1 MNKTKV
7 INDPS
12 ELAPMLRA
20 VDTPVKRDVL
30 KEITLEWRTIDEIEK
45 KYGPEGLEAILF
57 FEQMKLLE
65 DRWVMVPG
73 AKQPVKAYH
82 SFHTSF
88 HINAQWP
95 IYEISDVLVAA
106 MMSDKDYA
114 ETEEKILAEIGDSGQ
129 TYFGDVAEKFGM
141 SATML
146 KSLVR
151 RSTKMNLR
159 GHVIEKT
166 RRTP

>member
-1 MNKTKV
+1 MNKIKV

-30 KEITLEWRTIDEIEK
+30 KEIILEWRTIEDIEK
-45 KYGPEGLEAILF
+45 KFGPDGKEAILF

-73 AKQPVKAYH
+73 AKQPVKVYH
-82 SFHTSF
+82 SFYTSF

-106 MMSDKDYA
+106 MMSDEDYA
-114 ETEEKILAEIGDSGQ
+114 EVEAKILNELGENGQ

-141 SATML
+141 TATML

-151 RSTKMNLR
+151 RSVQMNLR
-159 GHVIEKT
+159 GHVIERT
-166 RRTP
+166 RRTE

>member
-1 MNKTKV
+1 MNKIKV

-20 VDTPVKRDVL
+20 VDTPIKRDVL
-30 KEITLEWRTIDEIEK
+30 KEITLEWKTIEDIEK
-45 KYGPEGLEAILF
+45 KFGPEGKEAILF
-57 FEQMKLLE
+57 FAQMKMLE
-65 DRWVMVPG
+65 DRWVVVPG
-73 AKQPVKAYH
+73 AKQPIKAYH
-82 SFHTSF
+82 SFYTSF

-106 MMSDKDYA
+106 MMPDDEYA
-114 ETEEKILAEIGDSGQ
+114 KVEEKILAELGENGQ

-141 SATML
+141 TATML

-151 RSTKMNLR
+151 RSVKMNLR
-159 GHVIEKT
+159 GHVIEKA
-166 RRTP
+166 RPPE

>member
-1 MNKTKV
+1 MNKIKV

-20 VDTPVKRDVL
+20 VDSPVKRDVL
-30 KEITLEWRTIDEIEK
+30 KEITLEWRTIEDIEK
-45 KYGPEGLEAILF
+45 KFGPEGKEAILF

-73 AKQPVKAYH
+73 AKQPIKAYH
-82 SFHTSF
+82 SFYTSF

-106 MMSDKDYA
+106 MMSDEDYA
-114 ETEEKILAEIGDSGQ
+114 KVEEKILNELGENGQ

-141 SATML
+141 TATML

-151 RSTKMNLR
+151 RSVKMNLR

-166 RRTP
+166 RRTE

>member
-1 MNKTKV
+1 MNKIKV

-30 KEITLEWRTIDEIEK
+30 KEITLEWRTIEDIEK
-45 KYGPEGLEAILF
+45 KFGPEGKEAIMF

-65 DRWVMVPG
+65 NRWVMTPG
-73 AKQPVKAYH
+73 AKQPIKAYH
-82 SFHTSF
+82 SFYTSF

-106 MMSDKDYA
+106 MMSDEDYA
-114 ETEEKILAEIGDSGQ
+114 VIEEKILAELGDSGQ
-129 TYFGDVAEKFGM
+129 TYFGDVVEKFGM
-141 SATML
+141 TATML

-151 RSTKMNLR
+151 RSVKMNLR

-166 RRTP
+166 RGTV